1 MIILQTKRGGIAP
14 RPREG
19 LMIMTTYNTTTLAIA
34 IMGEELVEANR
45 KAATRTLRKFLRD
58 ELGEGKAVVGK
69 GARYALDYNKRELTA
84 LTKKFA
90 AWEIAQAEAK
100 AARAAALEAAKT
112 PSAPI
117 ADETPET
124 DTDDNADTA
133 LEGPTD
139 EEIAAMLSDGDDEDN
154 DA

>member
-1 MIILQTKRGGIAP
+1 
-14 RPREG
+14 
-19 LMIMTTYNTTTLAIA
+19 MTTYNTTTLAVA
-34 IMGEELVEANR
+34 IMGEEAVETNR

-84 LTKKFA
+84 LTKKFR
-90 AWEIAQAEAK
+90 AWEIAQED
-100 AARAAALEAAKT
+100 ARIARREALEAAKK
-112 PSAPI
+112 PAAPI

-124 DTDDNADTA
+124 DNEPEGDNDDTA

-139 EEIAAMLSDGDDEDN
+139 EEIAAMLSDDDETGDD
-154 DA
+154 A